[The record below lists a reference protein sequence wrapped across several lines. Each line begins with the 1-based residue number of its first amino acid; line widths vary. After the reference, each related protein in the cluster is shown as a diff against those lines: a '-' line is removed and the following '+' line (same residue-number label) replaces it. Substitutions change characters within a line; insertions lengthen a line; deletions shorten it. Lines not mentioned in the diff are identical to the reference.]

1 MACCAD
7 GLFASERI
15 MALAEH
21 RQILN
26 MASTWTQIVQWLD
39 GQQPT
44 RAAAAET
51 EPEAEELDDWV
62 LV

>member
-1 MACCAD
+1 
-7 GLFASERI
+7 

-39 GQQPT
+39 GPQT
-44 RAAAAET
+44 MRIVTAAAMP
-51 EPEAEELDDWV
+51 EPEDLGDWV